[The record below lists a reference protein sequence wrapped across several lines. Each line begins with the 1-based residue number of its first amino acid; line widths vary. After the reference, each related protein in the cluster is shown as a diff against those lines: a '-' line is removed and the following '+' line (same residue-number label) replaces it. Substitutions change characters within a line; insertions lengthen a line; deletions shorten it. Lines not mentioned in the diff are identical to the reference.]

1 MTRSLPAALALC
13 ALLAPAAFAT
23 PGEVRVP
30 RDVARET
37 APPPFARTCIVSF
50 DELATVDGACPIS
63 YYSEEFDGPVLL
75 ASNSAART
83 IWVSYIYEDA
93 DGRHYHGPCY
103 EVPAAS
109 TRAIPDQA
117 IRPLAP
123 RQVHV
128 TIPPGPGF
136 PRTGFQI
143 SCKSR
148 RQVVAEP

>member
-1 MTRSLPAALALC
+1 MTRSLLAALTLCAVLAPAALA
-13 ALLAPAAFAT
+13 A

-37 APPPFARTCIVSF
+37 MPPPFARTCVVSF
-50 DELATVDGACPIS
+50 DELAPVDAPCPILF
-63 YYSEEFDGPVLL
+63 YSETWDGPVLL

-83 IWVSYIYEDA
+83 IWASYIYADD
-93 DGRHYHGPCY
+93 DGRTYHGPCY
-103 EVPAAS
+103 ELPAGS
-109 TRAIPDQA
+109 TMAIPDQA
-117 IRPLAP
+117 ITPLAA

-143 SCKSR
+143 SCKDR
-148 RQVVAEP
+148 RQVVVNP